1 MNENTDITNVPQAES
16 VPERKGPVSAVWII
30 PIVAALVGIG
40 IAVQRIVSEG
50 PTIRITFESGEGIE
64 AGKTAIKYKEVHIG
78 TVTKVSLTEN
88 HSRILVTAKMEKSAE
103 GMLDN
108 DARFWIVKPRI
119 SLSGISG
126 LATLFSGNYIG
137 FEPGKSEEKRRD
149 FVGLEAPPP
158 VRRDRPG
165 TEFVLRSDTLGSLGV
180 GSPVSHRRLPVGEV
194 VSHEFSNDGRSMEI
208 RIFVNAP
215 YDRFVTPDTRFW
227 EASGLGVTAGAEG
240 LSVQVESVTALLI
253 GGIAAENPPTGRGGA
268 PAPPNTVFTLFRDR
282 KAAMAP
288 AEAESQ
294 RYVLRFRE
302 SLSGLSVGAPVQF
315 LGMPIGEVSD
325 VGLEYSKISGDLRS
339 RVEIVTYT
347 YRIMEHLVTR
357 ETLALLKDLPREKR
371 QGVTQ
376 KLVSEK
382 GLRAQL
388 RAVSL
393 ISGQL
398 YVALDYFPDAPKA
411 TIDWKQEP
419 PEFPVVPGGMAQL
432 QEKIQSIVAKLD
444 KVPVEEIG
452 DDVKKAAESLDRTL
466 QSATR
471 TLNRV
476 EGETLPEAKKT
487 LEDLRRAIDSADR
500 LLANAD
506 NTLLGPDAPAQRE
519 LRDAL
524 KEIARSARAIRVLAD
539 TLERHPE
546 SLIRGKNEENP

>member
-1 MNENTDITNVPQAES
+1 MTEHTDITNVPQAES
-16 VPERKGPVSAVWII
+16 VPERKGRLSAVWII

-40 IAVQRIVSEG
+40 IAVQRILSEG

-78 TVTKVSLTEN
+78 TVTKVNLTDN
-88 HSRILVTAKMEKSAE
+88 HSRILVAAKMEKSAE

-180 GSPVSHRRLPVGEV
+180 GSPVSHRRLTVGEV
-194 VSHEFSNDGRSMEI
+194 VSHEFSKDGRSMEI

-268 PAPPNTVFTLFRDR
+268 PAPTNTVFTLFRDR

-325 VGLEYSKISGDLRS
+325 VGLEYNKISGDLRS
-339 RVEIVTYT
+339 RVVIVTYT
-347 YRIMEHLVTR
+347 YRIMGHLMTR

-388 RAVSL
+388 RAGSL

-411 TIDWKQEP
+411 TIDWNQEP
-419 PEFPVVPGGMAQL
+419 PEFPVVPGGVAQL

-452 DDVKKAAESLDRTL
+452 NDVKKAVESLD
-466 QSATR
+466 R

-539 TLERHPE
+539 SLERHPE
-546 SLIRGKNEENP
+546 ALIRGKNKENP

>member
-1 MNENTDITNVPQAES
+1 MTEHTDVTNVPQAES
-16 VPERKGPVSAVWII
+16 VPERKGRLSAVWII

-40 IAVQRIVSEG
+40 IAVQRILSEG

-78 TVTKVSLTEN
+78 TVTKVNLTDN
-88 HSRILVTAKMEKSAE
+88 HSRILVAAKMEKSAE

-180 GSPVSHRRLPVGEV
+180 GSPVSHRRLTVGEV
-194 VSHEFSNDGRSMEI
+194 VSHEFSKDGRSMEI

-268 PAPPNTVFTLFRDR
+268 PAPTNTVFTLFRDR

-325 VGLEYSKISGDLRS
+325 VGLEYNKISGDLRS
-339 RVEIVTYT
+339 RVVIVTYT
-347 YRIMEHLVTR
+347 YRIMGHLMTR

-388 RAVSL
+388 RAGSL

-411 TIDWKQEP
+411 TIDWNQEP
-419 PEFPVVPGGMAQL
+419 PEFPVVPGGVAQL

-452 DDVKKAAESLDRTL
+452 NDVKKAVESLD
-466 QSATR
+466 R

-487 LEDLRRAIDSADR
+487 MEDLRRAIDSADR

-539 TLERHPE
+539 SLERHPE
-546 SLIRGKNEENP
+546 ALIRGKNKENP

>member
-1 MNENTDITNVPQAES
+1 MTEHTDITNVPQVES
-16 VPERKGPVSAVWII
+16 VPERKGWLSAVWII

-78 TVTKVSLTEN
+78 TVMKVGLTDN

-194 VSHEFSNDGRSMEI
+194 VSHEFSKDGRSMEI

-215 YDRFVTPDTRFW
+215 DDRFVTPDTRFW

-240 LSVQVESVTALLI
+240 LSVQVESVTALLL
-253 GGIAAENPPTGRGGA
+253 GGIAAENQPTGRGGA

-302 SLSGLSVGAPVQF
+302 SLSGLSVGGPVQF

-325 VGLEYSKISGDLRS
+325 VGLEYNKISGDLRS
-339 RVEIVTYT
+339 RVEVVTYT
-347 YRIMEHLVTR
+347 YRIMEHLMTR

-371 QGVTQ
+371 QGVIQ

-388 RAVSL
+388 RAGSL

-452 DDVKKAAESLDRTL
+452 NDVKKAVESLDRTL

-487 LEDLRRAIDSADR
+487 LEDLRRAIDSAER

-506 NTLLGPDAPAQRE
+506 NTFLGPDAAAQQE

-524 KEIARSARAIRVLAD
+524 REIARSARAIRMLAD
-539 TLERHPE
+539 YLERHPE
-546 SLIRGKNEENP
+546 TLIRGKSKENP